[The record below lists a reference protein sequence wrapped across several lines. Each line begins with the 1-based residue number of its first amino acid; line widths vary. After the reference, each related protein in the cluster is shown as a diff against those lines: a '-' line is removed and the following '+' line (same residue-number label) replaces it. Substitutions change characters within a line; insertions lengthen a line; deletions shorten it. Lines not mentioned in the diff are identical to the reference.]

1 MTRLRPVLLGGTA
14 AAVAIASVHGPLA
27 ETGHL
32 SLALFLA
39 LTACTYP
46 GALLAQKP
54 ATATAASELVV
65 AAAVLVLAYM
75 GATGS
80 VVWLGA
86 GYALHGLWDWLHD
99 LRLLRTKVAA
109 WFPPACAAFDLLVAG
124 WVLIV
129 LA

>member
-1 MTRLRPVLLGGTA
+1 M
-14 AAVAIASVHGPLA
+14 ASIHGPLA

-32 SLALFLA
+32 ALALFLA

-46 GALLAQKP
+46 GALLAQKSS
-54 ATATAASELVV
+54 ATTALFELAL
-65 AAAVLVLAYM
+65 AAAVFVLAYM

-80 VVWLGA
+80 IVWLRA

-99 LRLLRTKVAA
+99 LRLISTRVAS
-109 WFPPACAAFDLLVAG
+109 WFPPACAAFDLVVAA
-124 WVLIV
+124 WILIV